1 MDLDHFF
8 FYLFLMKLGRTL
20 SVMIASTLLIALF
33 PAASKASYG
42 GTVDYSN
49 DRIVPMFG
57 NLNSPSPNWSGF
69 LYSSRIVFTAAHS
82 EIRFDSSGNRV
93 DQNLK
98 EVYVGLPNSK
108 VSASLK
114 RVRAV
119 AKFIP
124 TQYRFNNAGLGDFMI
139 YVLEEDLAD
148 VKPVRLMT
156 PEIEKELTDA
166 KAFIK
171 LHGFG
176 EYYDRCSAGEQLPC
190 SKKPDSNTLEP
201 RSISLQIRPYEDF
214 KTLVGYERPQL
225 LGELLTWQPGRTSP
239 CGGDSGGSLTTTYNG
254 EMLYLSVAGNGMNGY
269 ACGATDRF
277 DGVGGIGYA
286 SPIHKHLDILAL
298 AEEYVKNVRA
308 KEAEEKAKS
317 IPTPTPT
324 PSASPSNSPSPTPQ
338 PSKSPARVSTIT
350 CVKGKTIWKITKVNP
365 TCPKGYTK
373 KK

>member
-1 MDLDHFF
+1 MDLHLFF
-8 FYLFLMKLGRTL
+8 FYLFHMKFGRTF
-20 SVMIASTLLIALF
+20 SVMIASTVLVALF
-33 PAASKASYG
+33 PAASSASYG
-42 GTVDYSN
+42 GTVDYTN
-49 DRIVPMFG
+49 DRIVPMF
-57 NLNSPSPNWSGF
+57 NNIDSPFPNWSGF

-82 EIRFDSSGNRV
+82 EFTFDSSGNKV
-93 DQNLK
+93 DRSNPV
-98 EVYVGLPNSK
+98 VYVGLPNSK

-119 AKFIP
+119 AKFISP
-124 TQYRFNNAGLGDFMI
+124 QYRFNNAGLGDFMI

-156 PEIEKELTDA
+156 PEIEKELTEA

-171 LHGFG
+171 LHGYG
-176 EYYDRCSAGEQLPC
+176 EYYDRCSAGEPLPC
-190 SKKPDSNTLEP
+190 SKKPDSTTLEP

-214 KTLVGYERPQL
+214 KTLLGYERPQL

-239 CGGDSGGSLTTTYNG
+239 CGGDSGGSFTTTYQA
-254 EMLYLSVAGNGMNGY
+254 EMLYVSILGNGMNGY

-298 AEEYVKNVRA
+298 AEEYVKNALA

-317 IPTPTPT
+317 TPTPA
-324 PSASPSNSPSPTPQ
+324 PSVSPSVSATPPPTPQ
-338 PSKSPARVSTIT
+338 RSAVKATTIT
-350 CVKGKTIWKITKVNP
+350 CVKGKIVKKVTKVNP
-365 TCPKGYTK
+365 TCPKGYNK